1 MYSSI
6 WINSA
11 QPDAADIFS
20 RNLRYLLNRVN
31 PRRKP
36 LAFACIGSANV
47 PGDSLGPLMGTILTR
62 HGLPN
67 VYGTMEWPLNALTL
81 PHNMPLLKTVEK
93 KILPHR
99 HRCRHRKSGA
109 KRSSHADRRCTL
121 PRFSPSQTA
130 AARWSAPYNRCL

>member
-31 PRRKP
+31 PQRKP
-36 LAFACIGSANV
+36 LAFACIGSANI

-62 HGLPN
+62 HGLQMFMGQWN
-67 VYGTMEWPLNALTL
+67 G
-81 PHNMPLLKTVEK
+81 
-93 KILPHR
+93 R
-99 HRCRHRKSGA
+99 
-109 KRSSHADRRCTL
+109 
-121 PRFSPSQTA
+121 
-130 AARWSAPYNRCL
+130 

>member
-31 PRRKP
+31 PRGKP

-47 PGDSLGPLMGTILTR
+47 PGDSLGPLIGTILTR

-81 PHNMPLLKTVEK
+81 PHNMPLLKTVDK
-93 KILPHR
+93 KYCLI
-99 HRCRHRKSGA
+99 SI
-109 KRSSHADRRCTL
+109 D
-121 PRFSPSQTA
+121 A
-130 AARWSAPYNRCL
+130 AI